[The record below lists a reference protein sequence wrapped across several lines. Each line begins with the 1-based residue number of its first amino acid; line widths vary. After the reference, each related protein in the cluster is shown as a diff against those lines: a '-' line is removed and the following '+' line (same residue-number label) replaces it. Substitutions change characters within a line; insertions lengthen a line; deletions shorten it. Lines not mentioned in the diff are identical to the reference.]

1 MIPVVDVYLVLEL
14 TSRPDSDAISFD
26 EEHDVDD
33 DEDEHSYILTRS
45 APDSVE
51 KDENEREISEPPSAA
66 MTQ

>member
-14 TSRPDSDAISFD
+14 TPLPDSDAISFD

-45 APDSVE
+45 TPDSVE